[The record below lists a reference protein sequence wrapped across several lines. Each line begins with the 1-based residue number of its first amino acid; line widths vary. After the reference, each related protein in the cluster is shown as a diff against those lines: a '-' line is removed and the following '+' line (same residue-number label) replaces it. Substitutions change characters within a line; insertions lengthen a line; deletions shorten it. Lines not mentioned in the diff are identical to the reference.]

1 MPINATSSDNPN
13 VLTYDVVPLIT
24 ESVDVALVNKILD
37 ITVVD
42 DKVTACNFKLDKSNM
57 RSNEF
62 NKMIGQKFPPH
73 IPITHRNTNVRE
85 LSGFVDGGNGRTGQG
100 RRAKLPQVLVQFN
113 GKCGFHLDGC
123 ETTWNA
129 GFDYNAVLT
138 AGSNSAPKVP
148 MLLQINGK
156 CEHPANKER
165 GRCSGSA
172 RLLES
177 KEVSNQSML
186 VVCKHCVSH
195 STHITLLVWR
205 TAQED
210 GTECWG

>member
-1 MPINATSSDNPN
+1 M
-13 VLTYDVVPLIT
+13 PLIT

-113 GKCGFHLDGC
+113 GKCVGFIWMD
-123 ETTWNA
+123 
-129 GFDYNAVLT
+129 VR
-138 AGSNSAPKVP
+138 P
-148 MLLQINGK
+148 
-156 CEHPANKER
+156 R
-165 GRCSGSA
+165 GMRDSIIM
-172 RLLES
+172 
-177 KEVSNQSML
+177 QF
-186 VVCKHCVSH
+186 
-195 STHITLLVWR
+195 
-205 TAQED
+205 
-210 GTECWG
+210 